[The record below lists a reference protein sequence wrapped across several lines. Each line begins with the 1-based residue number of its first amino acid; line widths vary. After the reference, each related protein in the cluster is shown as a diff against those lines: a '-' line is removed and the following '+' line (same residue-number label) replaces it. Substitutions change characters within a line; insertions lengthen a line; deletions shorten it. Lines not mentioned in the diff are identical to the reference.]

1 MVNIAV
7 FMSKRRGRIAGL
19 LPPKP
24 ILFANSLISIDN
36 LAQSDLRALPSRSAQ
51 GATTEPLR
59 TKAD

>member
-1 MVNIAV
+1 
-7 FMSKRRGRIAGL
+7 MSKRRGRIAGL

-24 ILFANSLISIDN
+24 ILFANSLINIDN
-36 LAQSDLRALPSRSAQ
+36 LAQSDLRALPSSRAQ